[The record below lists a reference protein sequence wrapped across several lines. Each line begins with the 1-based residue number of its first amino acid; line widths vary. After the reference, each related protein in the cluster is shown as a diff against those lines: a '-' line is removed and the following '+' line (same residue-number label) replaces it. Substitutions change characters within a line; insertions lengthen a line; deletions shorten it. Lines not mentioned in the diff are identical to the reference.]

1 MQANKTEV
9 TRLLKTARGQIDGLI
24 RMVEEDRYCIDISNQ
39 LLSTQALLGTIN
51 AEVLTAHVDHCVRQ
65 AFESGDAAE
74 EEKKIAEL
82 QAVLKRLS
90 KWRSQKKASCRSKTI
105 SRTPFFCSA
114 PQSVV
119 TSSSRLRVFSCSG
132 DGAASSAG

>member
-1 MQANKTEV
+1 MQANKTEI
-9 TRLLKTARGQIDGLI
+9 THLLKTARGQIDGLI

-65 AFESGDAAE
+65 AFESGDAVE

-90 KWRSQKKASCRSKTI
+90 K
-105 SRTPFFCSA
+105 
-114 PQSVV
+114 
-119 TSSSRLRVFSCSG
+119 
-132 DGAASSAG
+132 

>member
-1 MQANKTEV
+1 MQANKTEI

-74 EEKKIAEL
+74 EGKKIAEL

-90 KWRSQKKASCRSKTI
+90 K
-105 SRTPFFCSA
+105 
-114 PQSVV
+114 
-119 TSSSRLRVFSCSG
+119 
-132 DGAASSAG
+132 

>member
-1 MQANKTEV
+1 MQANKTEI

-65 AFESGDAAE
+65 AFESDDAAE

-90 KWRSQKKASCRSKTI
+90 K
-105 SRTPFFCSA
+105 
-114 PQSVV
+114 
-119 TSSSRLRVFSCSG
+119 
-132 DGAASSAG
+132 

>member
-1 MQANKTEV
+1 MMADHERV
-9 TRLLKTARGQIDGLI
+9 TRLLKTARGQIDGIL
-24 RMVEEDRYCIDISNQ
+24 RMVEDDRYCIDISNQ

-90 KWRSQKKASCRSKTI
+90 K
-105 SRTPFFCSA
+105 
-114 PQSVV
+114 
-119 TSSSRLRVFSCSG
+119 
-132 DGAASSAG
+132 

>member
-1 MQANKTEV
+1 MQANKIEI

-24 RMVEEDRYCIDISNQ
+24 RMVEEDCYCIDISNQ

-90 KWRSQKKASCRSKTI
+90 K
-105 SRTPFFCSA
+105 
-114 PQSVV
+114 
-119 TSSSRLRVFSCSG
+119 
-132 DGAASSAG
+132 

>member
-1 MQANKTEV
+1 MQANKTET

-90 KWRSQKKASCRSKTI
+90 K
-105 SRTPFFCSA
+105 
-114 PQSVV
+114 
-119 TSSSRLRVFSCSG
+119 
-132 DGAASSAG
+132 

>member
-1 MQANKTEV
+1 MQANKTEI

-74 EEKKIAEL
+74 EEKKIAEP

-90 KWRSQKKASCRSKTI
+90 K
-105 SRTPFFCSA
+105 
-114 PQSVV
+114 
-119 TSSSRLRVFSCSG
+119 
-132 DGAASSAG
+132 

>member
-1 MQANKTEV
+1 MQANKTEIP
-9 TRLLKTARGQIDGLI
+9 RLLKTARGQIDGLI

-90 KWRSQKKASCRSKTI
+90 K
-105 SRTPFFCSA
+105 
-114 PQSVV
+114 
-119 TSSSRLRVFSCSG
+119 
-132 DGAASSAG
+132 

>member
-1 MQANKTEV
+1 MQANKTEI
-9 TRLLKTARGQIDGLI
+9 TRLLKTSRGQIDGLI

-90 KWRSQKKASCRSKTI
+90 K
-105 SRTPFFCSA
+105 
-114 PQSVV
+114 
-119 TSSSRLRVFSCSG
+119 
-132 DGAASSAG
+132 

>member
-1 MQANKTEV
+1 MQANKTEI

-65 AFESGDAAE
+65 AFESGDQAE

-90 KWRSQKKASCRSKTI
+90 K
-105 SRTPFFCSA
+105 
-114 PQSVV
+114 
-119 TSSSRLRVFSCSG
+119 
-132 DGAASSAG
+132 

>member
-1 MQANKTEV
+1 MQANKQGI

-65 AFESGDAAE
+65 AFESGDQAE

-90 KWRSQKKASCRSKTI
+90 K
-105 SRTPFFCSA
+105 
-114 PQSVV
+114 
-119 TSSSRLRVFSCSG
+119 
-132 DGAASSAG
+132 

>member
-1 MQANKTEV
+1 MQANKAEI
-9 TRLLKTARGQIDGLI
+9 TRLLKTARGQLDGLI

-65 AFESGDAAE
+65 AFESGDKAE
-74 EEKKIAEL
+74 EEKKINEL

-90 KWRSQKKASCRSKTI
+90 K
-105 SRTPFFCSA
+105 
-114 PQSVV
+114 
-119 TSSSRLRVFSCSG
+119 
-132 DGAASSAG
+132 

>member
-1 MQANKTEV
+1 MQANKAEI
-9 TRLLKTARGQIDGLI
+9 TRLLKTARGQLDGLI

-65 AFESGDAAE
+65 AFESGDEAE

-90 KWRSQKKASCRSKTI
+90 K
-105 SRTPFFCSA
+105 
-114 PQSVV
+114 
-119 TSSSRLRVFSCSG
+119 
-132 DGAASSAG
+132 

>member
-1 MQANKTEV
+1 MQANKTEI

-82 QAVLKRLS
+82 QAVLKRLN
-90 KWRSQKKASCRSKTI
+90 K
-105 SRTPFFCSA
+105 
-114 PQSVV
+114 
-119 TSSSRLRVFSCSG
+119 
-132 DGAASSAG
+132 

>member
-1 MQANKTEV
+1 MQANKPEI

-90 KWRSQKKASCRSKTI
+90 K
-105 SRTPFFCSA
+105 
-114 PQSVV
+114 
-119 TSSSRLRVFSCSG
+119 
-132 DGAASSAG
+132 

>member
-1 MQANKTEV
+1 MQANKTEI

-51 AEVLTAHVDHCVRQ
+51 AEVLTAHVDHCVRL

-90 KWRSQKKASCRSKTI
+90 K
-105 SRTPFFCSA
+105 
-114 PQSVV
+114 
-119 TSSSRLRVFSCSG
+119 
-132 DGAASSAG
+132 

>member
-1 MQANKTEV
+1 MQANKTEI

-24 RMVEEDRYCIDISNQ
+24 RMVEEDRYCIDISNK

-90 KWRSQKKASCRSKTI
+90 K
-105 SRTPFFCSA
+105 
-114 PQSVV
+114 
-119 TSSSRLRVFSCSG
+119 
-132 DGAASSAG
+132 

>member
-1 MQANKTEV
+1 MQANQAEI
-9 TRLLKTARGQIDGLI
+9 TRLLKTARGQLDGLI

-65 AFESGDAAE
+65 AFESGDKAE

-90 KWRSQKKASCRSKTI
+90 K
-105 SRTPFFCSA
+105 
-114 PQSVV
+114 
-119 TSSSRLRVFSCSG
+119 
-132 DGAASSAG
+132 